1 MAVPVLILTTT
12 MSYRVKVTLS
22 GHIAGTHVSIVDYC
36 QPFIEQAF
44 NPRTRQWYDARKYR
58 YYDLKTHMLYM
69 PRYDLDR
76 FITFLNQSNVDYN
89 VVPLQP
95 VAGEDVSIPMQPWFK
110 AKDDLQKD
118 AIDYLI
124 NDPSPL
130 RGLALQTGRGK
141 GQPLE
146 TKIKTPGGW
155 TTMGEVSVGDQILA
169 WDGSVTSVTGVFPN
183 GEMPL
188 YKFTFEDGRST
199 TCDDTHLWKICID
212 GKWCIESTI
221 SIISLLSLDHV
232 ITIPLFKNGADFSEA
247 EHTWQFHSERQAYAF
262 QESIFSRGGICSCEQ
277 DIATGKWLVT
287 SRSDTVLKIKSV
299 EPLGKV
305 ETKCIAIEHPD
316 RLYVCDEYIVT
327 HNTASLIAALSG
339 IGKRG
344 LILVPSMIEQWT
356 NAILKFTQLTPD
368 DIYIVQGMPSLAK
381 LLKRIDKSLFPKII
395 LASIPTLRSYLE
407 GSDSYVNFPPFTELC
422 ERLGV
427 GVVSKDETHLQF
439 HANFLLDL
447 TLNPTITIPMTAT
460 FETGSPNIVD
470 IFNAHYPSKI
480 RFGEEEYDS
489 YVDVYSYGYQL
500 DARKLPKH
508 MFRGS
513 MGYSQ
518 VKFEYWLLTKGK
530 PQLQTYLE
538 DVVGAIINMHYINVS
553 SQGERLLILCS
564 MVEMCEEVIAFIKRT
579 YKDKTVT
586 LYVGETDDA
595 VLSTHDIIVSTPK
608 SAGTGRDIPDLRTV
622 LVTVSARSSPLNKQM
637 LGRLRKLPSGN
648 VPIFVYTHCVNV
660 PSHVDHARHRE
671 VLFTP
676 LAKSIKH
683 YMFNG
688 CG

>member
-1 MAVPVLILTTT
+1 MAIPVVIHTTT
-12 MSYRVKVTLS
+12 MSYRVQVTPA
-22 GHIAGTHVSIVDYC
+22 GHITGTHVSIVDYC
-36 QPFIEQAF
+36 QPFIEQAY

-58 YYDLKTHMLYM
+58 YYDVKTHTLYM
-69 PRYDLDR
+69 PRYDLNR
-76 FITFLNQSNVDYN
+76 FITFLEHNNISYTVI
-89 VVPLQP
+89 PLTP
-95 VAGEDVSIPMQPWFK
+95 VAGVDVTIPMQPWFK
-110 AKDDLQKD
+110 AKDDLQRD
-118 AIDYLI
+118 AIDYLVH
-124 NDPSPL
+124 DASPL

-141 GQPLE
+141 GQPLD
-146 TKIKTPGGW
+146 TKIKTPTGW
-155 TTMGEVSVGDQILA
+155 ALMGDLTVGDEIIA
-169 WDGSVTSVTGVFPN
+169 ADGSTTHVTGVYPN
-183 GEMPL
+183 GEMSL

-199 TCDDTHLWKICID
+199 LCDDTHLWKVCVD
-212 GKWCIESTI
+212 GTWSIESTQTILALLDLDRSI
-221 SIISLLSLDHV
+221 S
-232 ITIPLFKNGADFSEA
+232 IPLFKSGREFTERERSWE
-247 EHTWQFHSERQAYAF
+247 FHKERQAYAF
-262 QESIFSRGGICSCEQ
+262 QESVFSQGGVCSCQQ
-277 DIATGKWLVT
+277 DPTTGKWIVT
-287 SRSDTVLKIKSV
+287 SRADTVLKIKTV
-299 EPLGKV
+299 KHVGKT
-305 ETKCIAIEHPD
+305 ETRCIAIAHPE
-316 RLYVCDEYIVT
+316 RLYVCNDYIVT

-356 NAILKFTQLTPD
+356 NAILKFTQLTPED
-368 DIYIVQGMPSLAK
+368 VYIVQGMPSLAK
-381 LLKRIDKSLFPKII
+381 LLKRIDRSLYPKII
-395 LASIPTLRSYLE
+395 LASIPTLRSYLD

-439 HANFLLDL
+439 HANLLLDL
-447 TLNPTITIPMTAT
+447 TLNPSITIPMTAT
-460 FETGSPNIVD
+460 FETGSPNIAD
-470 IFNAHYPSKI
+470 IFNSHYPSKI

-530 PQLQTYLE
+530 QQLQNYLE
-538 DVVGAIINMHYINVS
+538 NVVGAIINMHYINVAA
-553 SQGERLLILCS
+553 QGERLLILCS
-564 MVEMCEEVIAFIKRT
+564 MVEMCEEVIAFIKKT

-586 LYVGETDDA
+586 LYIGETDDA

-622 LVTVSARSSPLNKQM
+622 IVTVSARSSPLNKQM

-648 VPIFVYTHCVNV
+648 VPIFAYTHCVDI

-683 YMFNG
+683 YMLNG